1 MSAVSPHIYIYIHLI
16 ICMHIYIYIYT
27 YIHIYIYIYIS
38 AAVPK
43 TVAFFEKALPV
54 CHGRAQA
61 LFEPLDLAA
70 KETPKGPYCRGLK
83 ESIRAIYK
91 DIV

>member
-1 MSAVSPHIYIYIHLI
+1 MRTYIVCQQFPHIYIYTPNHLYA
-16 ICMHIYIYIYT
+16 YIYIYT
-27 YIHIYIYIYIS
+27 YIHIYIYIS

-83 ESIRAIYK
+83 ESIRAI
-91 DIV
+91 IRI